1 MSVIKSMVRSDVNIF
16 RLFRGPDRVCI
27 TYPRGRLMFADAAI
41 LLYNFHFLVPHNKW
55 YSALELAL
63 ALRQYSSHERVVRL
77 ARVLEGLDSE

>member
-1 MSVIKSMVRSDVNIF
+1 
-16 RLFRGPDRVCI
+16 
-27 TYPRGRLMFADAAI
+27 MFADAAI